1 MGLSLGLA
9 SCAKQSESELEE
21 RTQERVLFTLNL
33 TGLSATLEGNSDEL
47 RSLVLEPNKDN
58 RLIPTPKFQDGE
70 RVPVHTAIRNAK
82 GDAYAVKTLEWI
94 YDEKSKSLTL
104 DRYDGHGFTVVG
116 TQSGNYTRGETWY
129 IAGVIGGKL
138 IDGEVVFEDS
148 KRSMSASEWKEGL
161 EFSKDKNFE
170 IPLAF
175 DWIPVTINADLT
187 IGTGSK
193 VARFRPM
200 GSILHVQ
207 LGNAMTE
214 GVLQPNEFIIT
225 SNAFATGGKFQLK
238 PTGQATDVVTE
249 QSDKLL
255 FTPVEDCSRPY
266 DLTAYGYTF
275 PAGAVNQADH
285 YLWVMPTAVGRSGA
299 GIWTQ
304 IILRGEREQS
314 FKDYTNNFYTT
325 ATQQA
330 RPMQDGVIY
339 HVKTNALESVR
350 LPIEYVADYNLAGGR
365 RDEGAGYQSSPIG
378 IGVGGDLRFQNRRS
392 DGSLIPSYYQDY
404 VASGTPSSN
413 VYNYRILLGEVDA
426 TINPQG
432 KHINELTVWDTDDSK
447 IPLGSKYHVPS
458 HDEWWGTWISFG
470 AGGNI
475 SPNYSGGF
483 DWTPTA
489 NSPSGAVNEHIAVG
503 QAYSPTQGLR
513 RYYTSEFSKPVAGS
527 SASNRGTIYAIR
539 FDKPTPATGKLCVEP
554 QVLDGNFL
562 NESRIYYPA
571 PDRSMRCAYR
581 YRLMGNRLTS
591 SLVDSRNMLQVS
603 VVYLGDNQTTLAD
616 VQSEAWWSAQEAQR
630 RVHTRH
636 YTADGYYQRGTVFK
650 SWATYHAAELRN
662 EASTNRVRFNQNF
675 FQGYNSYTISGNHYQ
690 SIRLHYNN
698 EVATQMAQTNGLD
711 YTK

>member
-1 MGLSLGLA
+1 MA
-9 SCAKQSESELEE
+9 
-21 RTQERVLFTLNL
+21 
-33 TGLSATLEGNSDEL
+33 
-47 RSLVLEPNKDN
+47 
-58 RLIPTPKFQDGE
+58 RL
-70 RVPVHTAIRNAK
+70 
-82 GDAYAVKTLEWI
+82 
-94 YDEKSKSLTL
+94 
-104 DRYDGHGFTVVG
+104 
-116 TQSGNYTRGETWY
+116 
-129 IAGVIGGKL
+129 
-138 IDGEVVFEDS
+138 
-148 KRSMSASEWKEGL
+148 
-161 EFSKDKNFE
+161 
-170 IPLAF
+170 
-175 DWIPVTINADLT
+175 
-187 IGTGSK
+187 
-193 VARFRPM
+193 
-200 GSILHVQ
+200 
-207 LGNAMTE
+207 
-214 GVLQPNEFIIT
+214 
-225 SNAFATGGKFQLK
+225 
-238 PTGQATDVVTE
+238 
-249 QSDKLL
+249 
-255 FTPVEDCSRPY
+255 
-266 DLTAYGYTF
+266 
-275 PAGAVNQADH
+275 
-285 YLWVMPTAVGRSGA
+285 
-299 GIWTQ
+299 
-304 IILRGEREQS
+304 
-314 FKDYTNNFYTT
+314 
-325 ATQQA
+325 
-330 RPMQDGVIY
+330 
-339 HVKTNALESVR
+339 
-350 LPIEYVADYNLAGGR
+350 
-365 RDEGAGYQSSPIG
+365 
-378 IGVGGDLRFQNRRS
+378 
-392 DGSLIPSYYQDY
+392 
-404 VASGTPSSN
+404 
-413 VYNYRILLGEVDA
+413 YNYRILLGEVDA

-483 DWTPTA
+483 NWTPTA

-581 YRLMGNRLTS
+581 YRLMGNGLTS

-636 YTADGYYQRGTVFK
+636 YTADGYYQRSAVFK